1 MNGYEKPVRLSLTV
15 RADTLETIAGYQAH
29 DVERELAFAL
39 RMTDEN
45 DQDSLRWLAA
55 LCERR
60 INDLETEAA

>member
-1 MNGYEKPVRLSLTV
+1 MNGYAAAIRLSLTV
-15 RADTLETIAGYQAH
+15 RADTLETIAGYQSH

-45 DQDSLRWLAA
+45 DPDALRWLAA

-60 INDLETEAA
+60 IEDLES

>member
-1 MNGYEKPVRLSLTV
+1 MNGYAKPIRLTLEV
-15 RADTLETIAGYQAH
+15 RADTLETIAGYEAH

-45 DQDSLRWLAA
+45 DPNALRWLAA

-60 INDLETEAA
+60 IEDLEVQS